1 MREGML
7 KLLAC
12 PVCLRPLTFEGKTG
26 DGRFTSGYFKCSAGY
41 RYQVKEQ
48 VGLLKDAK
56 MSEDEFEW
64 KVNAADEKKYEK
76 IRRQY
81 ELILNT
87 GAESC
92 YTKNEAQACR
102 YCQPFKRSV

>member
-12 PVCLRPLTFEGKTG
+12 PVCLRSLTFEGKTG
-26 DGRFTSGYFKCSAGY
+26 DGRFTSGHFKCSVGHM
-41 RYQVKEQ
+41 YQVKEQ

-64 KVNAADEKKYEK
+64 KVNVADEKKYEE
-76 IRRQY
+76 IRR
-81 ELILNT
+81 
-87 GAESC
+87 
-92 YTKNEAQACR
+92 R
-102 YCQPFKRSV
+102 YDS